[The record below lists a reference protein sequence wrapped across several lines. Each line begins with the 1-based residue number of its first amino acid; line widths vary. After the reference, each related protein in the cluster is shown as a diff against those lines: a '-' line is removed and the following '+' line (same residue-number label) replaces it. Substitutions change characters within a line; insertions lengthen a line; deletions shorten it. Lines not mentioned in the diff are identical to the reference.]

1 MEFLKIIVIFSVI
14 MVFIKLKKPLY
25 FSIMSGVI
33 LTLILYTVPIG
44 KSLELFKHGITD
56 TNTIN
61 LILAFYSITFIQRM
75 LEKKNFINLAEQTL
89 DNIFNSKRVNI
100 MLAPFIIGLL
110 PSVSAVLIA
119 APIVKNSAG
128 DSLSTE
134 EKAFVTSYYRHISEA
149 FLPTYAS
156 ILLALNL
163 SGIQATRFV
172 FAMLPIV
179 AILFILGYVF
189 YVKKIPKTP
198 VSIENKNIDKI
209 REFKKLFIYLWPI
222 IAVIT
227 LILGFSVPV
236 WIASLTIIVL
246 FAIIHRFTLKELF
259 PMIRGAFEVKL
270 ILSTVCIMIFSKV
283 LAHVGIIT
291 RLPTYFEHLSLHPVI
306 VFGLIFLASTL
317 IAGSQATIAL
327 VIPMAFAAIPDGGVP
342 MMVFLM
348 SLTYI
353 AMQISPTHICLL
365 ITAEYYNITFIDLVR
380 KTMPV
385 LVSFLVITI
394 VYSWLLYIAF

>member
-1 MEFLKIIVIFSVI
+1 

-25 FSIMSGVI
+25 FSILTGIALTILLYGVSI
-33 LTLILYTVPIG
+33 
-44 KSLELFKHGITD
+44 KNSLELFKNGIMD
-56 TNTIN
+56 KNTIN

-75 LEKKNFINLAEQTL
+75 LEKRNFITLAEQTL

-128 DSLSTE
+128 DSLSIE
-134 EKAFVTSYYRHISEA
+134 EKAFVTSYYRHISES

-179 AILFILGYVF
+179 IILFILGYVF
-189 YVKKIPKTP
+189 YVRKIPKS
-198 VSIENKNIDKI
+198 VVLNDKKVINKIK
-209 REFKKLFIYLWPI
+209 EFKKLFMYLWPI

-227 LILGFSVPV
+227 LILGFSSPV
-236 WIASLTIIVL
+236 WVASLTIIFL
-246 FAIIHRFTLKELF
+246 FSIINRFSLKELF
-259 PMIRGAFEVKL
+259 PMIKSAFEMKL

-283 LAHVGIIT
+283 LGYVGIIT
-291 RLPTYFEHLSLHPVI
+291 RLPTYFENLPLHPVI
-306 VFGLIFLASTL
+306 VFGLIFLVSTL

-327 VIPMAFAAIPDGGVP
+327 VIPMAFAAIPDGGIP

-365 ITAEYYNITFIDLVR
+365 ITAEYYKITFIDLVK

-385 LVSFLVITI
+385 FLSFLVITK
-394 VYSWLLYIAF
+394 VYSWLLYIVF

>member
-1 MEFLKIIVIFSVI
+1 MEFIKIVVIFSVI
-14 MVFIKLKKPLY
+14 MISIKLKKPLY
-25 FSIMSGVI
+25 FSILSGI
-33 LTLILYTVPIG
+33 LLTLIFYSVPIDS
-44 KSLELFKHGITD
+44 SLGLFKSGVTD
-56 TNTIN
+56 RNTIN

-75 LEKKNFINLAEQTL
+75 LEKKSFITLAEQTL
-89 DNIFNSKRVNI
+89 DNIFNSKRINI

-128 DSLSTE
+128 ESLSTE

-179 AILFILGYVF
+179 VVLFILGYVF
-189 YVKKIPKTP
+189 YVKKIPKS
-198 VSIENKNIDKI
+198 SISNDENIDKVS
-209 REFKKLFIYLWPI
+209 EFKKLCIYLWPI

-227 LILGFSVPV
+227 LILGFSMPV
-236 WIASLTIIVL
+236 WMASLTIIIS
-246 FAIIHRFTLKELF
+246 FAIIHRFSIKELF
-259 PMIRGAFEVKL
+259 PMIRGAFEAKL
-270 ILSTVCIMIFSKV
+270 ILSTICIMVFSKV
-283 LAHVGIIT
+283 LAYVGIIT
-291 RLPTYFEHLSLHPVI
+291 RLPTYFENLPLHPVV
-306 VFGLIFLASTL
+306 VFGLIFLVSTL

-327 VIPMAFAAIPDGGVP
+327 VIPMAFAAIPNGGVP
-342 MMVFLM
+342 MMVLLM

-365 ITAEYYNITFIDLVR
+365 ITAEYYNITFIDLVK

-385 LVSFLVITI
+385 CLSFLIITI
-394 VYSWLLYIAF
+394 AYSWLLYIIF

>member
-1 MEFLKIIVIFSVI
+1 

-33 LTLILYTVPIG
+33 LALILYTVPIG

-198 VSIENKNIDKI
+198 VSIENKNVDKI
-209 REFKKLFIYLWPI
+209 REFKKLLIYLWPI

-283 LAHVGIIT
+283 LAYVGIIT

-327 VIPMAFAAIPDGGVP
+327 VIPMAFAAIPDGGVS

-394 VYSWLLYIAF
+394 VYSWLLYIVF

>member
-1 MEFLKIIVIFSVI
+1 

-134 EKAFVTSYYRHISEA
+134 EKAFVTSYYRHISET

>member
-1 MEFLKIIVIFSVI
+1 
-14 MVFIKLKKPLY
+14 
-25 FSIMSGVI
+25 MSGVI

-198 VSIENKNIDKI
+198 VSIENKNVDKI

-327 VIPMAFAAIPDGGVP
+327 VISMAFAAIPDGGVP